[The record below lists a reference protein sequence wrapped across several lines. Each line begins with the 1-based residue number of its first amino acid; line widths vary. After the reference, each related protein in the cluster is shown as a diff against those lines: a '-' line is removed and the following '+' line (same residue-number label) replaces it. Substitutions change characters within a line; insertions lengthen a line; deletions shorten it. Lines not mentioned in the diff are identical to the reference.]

1 MEYKDQST
9 VEQHFRF
16 IKKPK
21 VTGPMY
27 LKNPGRVNALG
38 YVFLMALM
46 IYSVMQ
52 RRVRNALKNEDQP
65 MQIIGAKATFR
76 PTGNR
81 VLEQFKKMKIT
92 RDEQGKREFPRN
104 LRVPRRVMCLLG
116 VEPEIYLR
124 DPPRM

>member
-1 MEYKDQST
+1 MTEYKDQST

-27 LKNPGRVNALG
+27 LKNPDRVNALV

-52 RRVRNALKNEDQP
+52 RRVRKALEDEDQP
-65 MQIIGAKATFR
+65 MQIIGTKGTFR

-92 RDEQGKREFPRN
+92 RDEKGRREFPRN
-104 LRVPRRVMCLLG
+104 LKIPRRVMLLLG
-116 VEPEIYLR
+116 VKPEIYLR
-124 DPPRM
+124 DPPK

>member
-1 MEYKDQST
+1 M
-9 VEQHFRF
+9 EQHFRF

-52 RRVRNALKNEDQP
+52 RRVRIALKDEDQP
-65 MQIIGAKATFR
+65 MQIIGAKGTFR

-104 LRVPRRVMCLLG
+104 LKIPRRVMLLLG
-116 VEPEIYLR
+116 VKPAIYLR
-124 DPPRM
+124 DPPK